1 MAGEGT
7 SSWWRLRVGRCL
19 HPSPR
24 PPTLGTPS
32 RGSGR
37 DLASGLMGSEGDQ
50 DMTRRTVPFLLIGM
64 MLLVAGCAGRD
75 FVRPRPDALRLG
87 KTSYEDVLRQLGTPY
102 RKGSSLRAGETVTS
116 ITYAYAN
123 VWATSG
129 LGNVTPARSMKL
141 SFVQDVLVG
150 YDFTSSYTEDL
161 TDFDE
166 TRVAQIR
173 TGETKQTEVEQLL
186 GPAGGVYAYPL
197 IKRGP
202 ERALVYLYTQTRT
215 KPFSVDVYLK
225 KLVVSVDGNGI
236 VTDVDF
242 NTSGEK

>member
-1 MAGEGT
+1 MVEATSRPMPVSTPAPPDSGHAQAGEGNET
-7 SSWWRLRVGRCL
+7 WRVGSWEGEGGPGHDTTNGAISLNRYDASSRRMCREGLCQTKTRCL
-19 HPSPR
+19 
-24 PPTLGTPS
+24 
-32 RGSGR
+32 
-37 DLASGLMGSEGDQ
+37 
-50 DMTRRTVPFLLIGM
+50 
-64 MLLVAGCAGRD
+64 
-75 FVRPRPDALRLG
+75 DAR
-87 KTSYEDVLRQLGTPY
+87 KDVLRGRPP
-102 RKGSSLRAGETVTS
+102 AITS
-116 ITYAYAN
+116 ITYAYATA
-123 VWATSG
+123 WAPSG
-129 LGNVTPARSMKL
+129 FGDVTPARSIKL
-141 SFVQDVLVG
+141 SFVHDVLVG

-186 GPAGGVYAYPL
+186 GPAGGMHAYPL

-236 VTDVDF
+236 VTDVDL